1 MGGGWPADRG
11 ADGCAMSLD
20 VPLATPRE
28 AYDRP
33 EGAVLVDVREDDEWQ
48 AGHAPDAVHIPM
60 HQLTPDTVPTGR
72 PVYCICRSGNRSGRV
87 AELLVASRID
97 AYNVVG
103 GMVAWHGAGLPV
115 VT

>member
-1 MGGGWPADRG
+1 
-11 ADGCAMSLD
+11 MSLD
-20 VPLATPRE
+20 VPLATSRE
-28 AYDRP
+28 ADDRP
-33 EGAVLVDVREDDEWQ
+33 EGAGARRRARGRRMR

-60 HQLTPDTVPTGR
+60 GQLTFDTVPTGR
-72 PVYCICRSGNRSGRV
+72 PVNFICRAGNRSGRV

-103 GMVAWHGAGLPV
+103 GMVTWHGAGLPV

>member
-1 MGGGWPADRG
+1 
-11 ADGCAMSLD
+11 MSLE
-20 VPLATPRE
+20 VRLATPRE

-33 EGAVLVDVREDDEWQ
+33 PDAVLLDVREDDEWR

-60 HQLTPDTVPTGR
+60 NQLTSDTMPAGR
-72 PVYCICRSGNRSGRV
+72 PIYCICRSGNRSGRV

-103 GMVAWHGAGLPV
+103 GMVAWQGAGLPV

>member
-1 MGGGWPADRG
+1 
-11 ADGCAMSLD
+11 MSRE
-20 VPLATPRE
+20 VRLATPRE

-33 EGAVLVDVREDDEWQ
+33 SDAVLLDVREDDEWR

-60 HQLTPDTVPTGR
+60 NQLTSDTMPAGR
-72 PVYCICRSGNRSGRV
+72 PIYCICRSGNRSGRV
-87 AELLVASRID
+87 AELLAASRID

-103 GMVAWHGAGLPV
+103 GMVAWQGAGLPV

>member
-1 MGGGWPADRG
+1 MRPTTGPRAP
-11 ADGCAMSLD
+11 CSL
-20 VPLATPRE
+20 
-28 AYDRP
+28 
-33 EGAVLVDVREDDEWQ
+33 DVREDDEWQ